1 MERGSFP
8 TVLEPED
15 VETGHPWAQASLR
28 IASEEMTADAITEL
42 LGMKPTTKRLS
53 EGEPSFTVWA
63 LDSGLDPSA
72 PLEDHLYFLA
82 ERLADHH
89 DGLAEVVSRANVEI
103 WLSYSRGS
111 AAPRAQCSATSC
123 WPRSAPWAST
133 WSSTPTRRTG
143 GRGRQPERRER
154 LAAALA
160 GRLAVARGQASRMM
174 SSTSAGSV

>member
-103 WLSYSRGS
+103 WLSYSRGNG
-111 AAPRAQCSATSC
+111 APGAVFGHQLLAEIGSLGIDLVLDPYPSD
-123 WPRSAPWAST
+123 
-133 WSSTPTRRTG
+133 RRT
-143 GRGRQPERRER
+143 RT
-154 LAAALA
+154 
-160 GRLAVARGQASRMM
+160 
-174 SSTSAGSV
+174 STRTT